1 MESLHFCE
9 KCKKP
14 ILPINEQ
21 IKDNKYYHKK
31 CINPNAPNNDKAENK
46 DFIQER
52 KMTAN
57 LKNKY
62 SKNYLGKTLMTE
74 VVRPYYQF
82 KYKIKKSKYMDLV
95 PQVDLYFHE
104 IDESNAKEFIKNNGI
119 DKIKM
124 ELSEI
129 IGEDVSIIFE
139 NITYGSLLINMY
151 IFYKKMKSG
160 GQKALKKLKEL
171 FTHKKEETKK
181 AKEVV
186 DVIESHSFKCLENLK
201 PNDVKFVNQNQ
212 LDNKQNY

>member
-95 PQVDLYFHE
+95 PQIALYFHE
-104 IDESNAKEFIKNNGI
+104 IDESNAKEFIKI
-119 DKIKM
+119 M
-124 ELSEI
+124 E
-129 IGEDVSIIFE
+129 
-139 NITYGSLLINMY
+139 
-151 IFYKKMKSG
+151 
-160 GQKALKKLKEL
+160 
-171 FTHKKEETKK
+171 
-181 AKEVV
+181 
-186 DVIESHSFKCLENLK
+186 
-201 PNDVKFVNQNQ
+201 
-212 LDNKQNY
+212 